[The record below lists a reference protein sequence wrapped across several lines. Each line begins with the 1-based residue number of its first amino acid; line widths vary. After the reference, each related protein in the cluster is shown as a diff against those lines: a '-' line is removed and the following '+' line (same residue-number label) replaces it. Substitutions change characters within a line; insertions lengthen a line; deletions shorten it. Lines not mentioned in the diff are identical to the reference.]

1 MKFSLHDQNIL
12 DHLHKAGNAHPHL
25 EALFHFYEQL
35 FQIQFA
41 LKARLKENDHAGYP
55 VDHEIDLVRLAAGIP
70 QVGFD
75 ELHMEAA
82 LFVDPYRDIA
92 ALLVRD
98 TGCLPPDNG
107 EPQPETILAHAR
119 EIFNSRVP
127 LVGAA
132 QPADLIR
139 TASGLVLAP
148 YVQLVCER
156 IMPRITQGAWHRGYC
171 PVCGGTPSFAVMHAE
186 PGFRTLLCSRCNAEW
201 RFRRMGCPF
210 CMERDHQTY
219 YPSEEGGYR
228 LYVCE
233 ACHRYLKSLDM
244 RESASER
251 CLPVETLATVSMDVA
266 ARGKGCLF
274 F

>member
-1 MKFSLHDQNIL
+1 MSFSPQDQNIL
-12 DHLHKAGNAHPHL
+12 EHLYKARTAHPDL

-35 FQIQFA
+35 FQVQFTF
-41 LKARLKENDHAGYP
+41 KARLKDDRHSGCLEDK
-55 VDHEIDLVRLAAGIP
+55 EIDLARLASGIP
-70 QVGFD
+70 QVSFD
-75 ELHMEAA
+75 ELQMEAA
-82 LFVDPYRDIA
+82 PFIDLYRDIA
-92 ALLVRD
+92 PLLIRH
-98 TGCLPPDNG
+98 TGYLTPDSG
-107 EPQPETILAHAR
+107 EPQPETILTHAR

-127 LVGAA
+127 LVGAG
-132 QPADLIR
+132 QSADVIR

-148 YVQLVCER
+148 YVQLACER
-156 IMPRITQGAWHRGYC
+156 IMPRITQDAWHRGHC
-171 PVCGGTPSFAVMHAE
+171 PVCGGAPSFAVMHAE

-210 CMERDHQTY
+210 CLERDHQTY
-219 YPSEEGGYR
+219 YPTEKGGYR

-244 RESASER
+244 QESASER

-266 ARGKGCLF
+266 AQEKGWLF